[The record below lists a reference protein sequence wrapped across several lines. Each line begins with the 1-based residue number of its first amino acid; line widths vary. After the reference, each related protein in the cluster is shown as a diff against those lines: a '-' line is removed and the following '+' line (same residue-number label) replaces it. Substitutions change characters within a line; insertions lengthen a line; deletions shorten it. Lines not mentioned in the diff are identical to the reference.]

1 MNHTRYDK
9 QAQSEQWESDREREF
24 NKAMKALCAISFIAI
39 CALTIIST
47 ADFSAGINWA

>member
-1 MNHTRYDK
+1 MNHTKYDK

-24 NKAMKALCAISFIAI
+24 GKAMKVLCTISFVVI

-47 ADFSAGINWA
+47 ADFSVGIN